1 MTRLVRT
8 TFALAALLA
17 SLGAMLGCSRM
28 EEYPPQEVD
37 EFLRGCEEAA
47 VAKLG
52 DGRSE
57 DETRARAKKY
67 CACAVDKVQ
76 KTISYKDFKKLDGKS
91 LDQASADASTVK
103 KMFEIVAQCQAEIL
117 GQAKP

>member
-1 MTRLVRT
+1 MRRAAWG
-8 TFALAALLA
+8 ALLLA
-17 SLGAMLGCSRM
+17 SVLAAWGCSRV

-47 VAKLG
+47 VDKLKDQG
-52 DGRSE
+52 GSE
-57 DETRARAKKY
+57 EATRAKARQY
-67 CACAVDKVQ
+67 CACAAEKVQ
-76 KTISYKDFKKLDGKS
+76 KVISYKDFKKLNSKS
-91 LDQASADASTVK
+91 LDQPSADSAPVR

>member
-1 MTRLVRT
+1 MRKSVWGIALV
-8 TFALAALLA
+8 LAVLA
-17 SLGAMLGCSRM
+17 GWSCSRI

-47 VAKLG
+47 QDKLKDYPG
-52 DGRSE
+52 GPE
-57 DETRARAKKY
+57 AAREKARQY

-76 KTISYKDFKKLDGKS
+76 KTISYHDFKKLKNEKPD
-91 LDQASADASTVK
+91 LSAEGSAAVR

-117 GQAKP
+117 GQATKP